1 MATRRKEPA
10 TPGPTTQ
17 EPPMPVGGGTPSQG
31 AEPRGLIPSGAGPGT
46 GASAPS
52 KDDLSDDEMAQLERF
67 HDNIMQGIGGG
78 DTPEGQLSN
87 YTKGLLEQPSET
99 GPAGQVAAAAA
110 EITARALQG
119 NIQKGVELSQE
130 VVLVGAALVVDE
142 LAQIKESMGDPLSD
156 DEAAQALMGMWPML
170 FEQTASLGF
179 WSEEDMAKTLEDVSK
194 DPAQFD
200 RDLRDVDPTGAK
212 AMERI
217 PPEVLAEDEQPPPPM
232 QDQGAGNVPPP
243 PAAGPSPST
252 QGSLP

>member
-1 MATRRKEPA
+1 MATRRKVPA
-10 TPGPTTQ
+10 TPGPTEQ
-17 EPPMPVGGGTPSQG
+17 GPMMPVGGGESPQG
-31 AEPRGLIPSGAGPGT
+31 VEPRGLIPSGSGP
-46 GASAPS
+46 GASAPK

-99 GPAGQVAAAAA
+99 GPAGQIAAAAA
-110 EITARALQG
+110 EIVARALQG
-119 NIQKGVELSQE
+119 NLKKGVELSQE

-142 LAQIKESMGDPLSD
+142 LAQIKEAMGDPLSD
-156 DEAAQALMGMWPML
+156 EEAAQALMAMWPML

-179 WSEEDMAKTLEDVSK
+179 WSEEDMAKTLEEVSK

-200 RDLRDVDPTGAK
+200 RDLKDVDPTGAE

-217 PPEVLAEDEQPPPPM
+217 PPEVLAEDRQQPPM
-232 QDQGAGNVPPP
+232 QDQAAGNVPPP
-243 PAAGPSPST
+243 PAEGAASPPT
-252 QGSLP
+252 QGALP